1 MKLVVNDAADVN
13 VIVILVAQEGC
24 LDTSLTQ
31 PAAYDISEVII
42 LTPER
47 AGPFGV

>member
-13 VIVILVAQEGC
+13 VVVILVAQEGR

-31 PAAYDISEVII
+31 PVAHDINEVII
-42 LTPER
+42 LS
-47 AGPFGV
+47 FGV